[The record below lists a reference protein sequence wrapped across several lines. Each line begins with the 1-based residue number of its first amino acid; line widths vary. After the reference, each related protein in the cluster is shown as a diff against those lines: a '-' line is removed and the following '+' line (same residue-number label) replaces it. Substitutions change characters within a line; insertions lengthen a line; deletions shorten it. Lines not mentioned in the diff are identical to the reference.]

1 MGSDEDDEGDFHI
14 LTRRLVLR
22 QPKANDAEP
31 LTAIANDRGIAV
43 NLATMPHPYGIEDA
57 RAWIGKVT
65 ADRAN
70 ARAFVV
76 TQSTDDALIGACG
89 IGPTGRDDGMQIG
102 YWIARHAWGH
112 GFATE
117 AARALVDHAF
127 TRFALPHLWCSC
139 RVTNEASRRVI
150 EKCGF
155 EYHDSGLQ
163 TVRALGGTAP
173 VDHYCLDR
181 ATWETRRPLN
191 GEACGCP
198 PQPEEGGRHA
208 SH

>member
-14 LTRRLVLR
+14 LTGRLALR
-22 QPKANDAEP
+22 APHQADAES
-31 LTAIANDRGIAV
+31 LVAIANDRGIAV
-43 NLATMPHPYGIEDA
+43 NLASMPHPYGLKDA
-57 RAWIGKVT
+57 RAWIAKVT
-65 ADRAN
+65 TDRAD
-70 ARAFVV
+70 ARAFLITPRGNDVP
-76 TQSTDDALIGACG
+76 IGACG
-89 IGPTGRDDGMQIG
+89 IGPTGRNDGKQIG

-127 TRFALPHLWCSC
+127 ARFALPHLWCSC

-155 EYHDSGLQ
+155 EYHDSGLLN
-163 TVRALGGTAP
+163 VRALGGTAP

-181 ATWETRRPLN
+181 ATWETRRRLDS
-191 GEACGCP
+191 GADGCP
-198 PQPEEGGRHA
+198 NRGDEGGRHA